1 MLKIREYDDN
11 GNKIDLKVLEKFGFK
26 HQNYDNSYIINL
38 GEDRRGAYCT
48 LYVENRILYIN
59 FAGDDNGYSG
69 NDVLN
74 DVIYD
79 LIKANLVEKVDAMEK
94 ILIF

>member
-1 MLKIREYDDN
+1 MLKIRD
-11 GNKIDLKVLEKFGFK
+11 GIDLKELEKFGFK
-26 HQNYDNSYIINL
+26 HDNYDNSYRIDL

-48 LYVENRILYIN
+48 LYIENRILYID

-69 NDVLN
+69 SDILN

-79 LIKANLVEKVDAMEK
+79 LIQADLVVKVDE
-94 ILIF
+94 